1 MSSSE
6 EVVRIC
12 TYRGVT
18 RVIVD
23 LRMINRSED
32 RTYTSPINIVLRD
45 KLEVHW
51 QSHMNDVW
59 NRIIIDPPYTPE
71 INRQSG

>member
-18 RVIVD
+18 RIIID
-23 LRMINRSED
+23 LRMINQPED
-32 RTYTSPINIVLRD
+32 NTVPSPINIVLRD
-45 KLEVHW
+45 RLEVQW
-51 QSHMNDVW
+51 QSHMNEVW
-59 NRIIIDPPYTPE
+59 NRIIIDQPYVLE
-71 INRQSG
+71 VNRQSG

>member
-6 EVVRIC
+6 EIVRIC

-18 RVIVD
+18 RIIVD
-23 LRMINRSED
+23 LRMINHSED
-32 RTYTSPINIVLRD
+32 STSASPINIVLRD

-51 QSHMNDVW
+51 QPHMNDVW
-59 NRIIIDPPYTPE
+59 NRIVIDQPYTPE